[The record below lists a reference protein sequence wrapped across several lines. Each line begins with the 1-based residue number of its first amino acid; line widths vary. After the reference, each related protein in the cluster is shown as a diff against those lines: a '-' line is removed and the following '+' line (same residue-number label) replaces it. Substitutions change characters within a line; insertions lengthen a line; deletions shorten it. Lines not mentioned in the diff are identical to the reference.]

1 MSAPSRKL
9 RQQFFWSI
17 MFFSIP
23 SGPRTE
29 CIPMRICGR
38 RWPSAPIPQALKTI
52 GTRKLLYPSCGFLRM
67 LREKLRQP
75 QVLEAREKRVFAA
88 LKEET
93 RKEEALERKS
103 FSSLRLK

>member
-1 MSAPSRKL
+1 
-9 RQQFFWSI
+9 
-17 MFFSIP
+17 
-23 SGPRTE
+23 
-29 CIPMRICGR
+29 
-38 RWPSAPIPQALKTI
+38 
-52 GTRKLLYPSCGFLRM
+52 M